1 MGILKR
7 IGIQIGSII
16 QYLIILY
23 LAVLIIGQ
31 IVLSTVL
38 SNEMVEAAYNK
49 GYYKGLDEGYQSGL
63 EIGYKEGLPTD
74 VVLRNPTYKELMD
87 FLARDKTDLKPR
99 IKGEY
104 VCEDFSAE
112 VNNNAELEG
121 IRAAFV
127 VMEYPQPPGHA
138 IVAFETVDK
147 GLIFI
152 EPQTDE
158 RVEQL
163 VIGKRF
169 YQLYQLK
176 VPQVPQYTLAFHWA
190 RPHEAFLGSL
200 DLLRDASFS
209 DSGYYY
215 SPPPYDDTIVEFQI
229 IW

>member
-31 IVLSTVL
+31 TVL

-99 IKGEY
+99 IMGEY

-127 VMEYPQPPGHA
+127 
-138 IVAFETVDK
+138 
-147 GLIFI
+147 
-152 EPQTDE
+152 
-158 RVEQL
+158 
-163 VIGKRF
+163 
-169 YQLYQLK
+169 
-176 VPQVPQYTLAFHWA
+176 
-190 RPHEAFLGSL
+190 
-200 DLLRDASFS
+200 
-209 DSGYYY
+209 
-215 SPPPYDDTIVEFQI
+215 
-229 IW
+229 